1 MQTSDQ
7 QLYLFMLLAEY
18 LRATKDVSVLVD
30 DLPYYPIE
38 AGAHGAGLDRV
49 RQAFCYMRDRVG
61 AGSHGLMRLWNSDW
75 NDAFYFWAGDVP
87 YNRMFA
93 TAESHMNTAMAV
105 VVLGDL
111 ADQLAASGSDQ
122 RLASHRRE
130 IGDLVDAFREY
141 RTRLLSAFMKDWGAR
156 AFPRR
161 IYVQDEQAVGAD
173 TMWLEPQAF
182 TLLIPEVRADRRAA
196 LLSEI
201 DARLM
206 KGEALG
212 ARQIESP
219 EAHPGWEVGSREN
232 GGFWYALNGP
242 LILGVG
248 TFDHARAEDLLQQ
261 MSFAHFAQ
269 RFPTFWAGQW
279 SASDTIESSL
289 IASEGL
295 PDQTW
300 TFADVPVYCAHA
312 HAWPLY
318 CYLRLREQRP

>member
-1 MQTSDQ
+1 
-7 QLYLFMLLAEY
+7 
-18 LRATKDVSVLVD
+18 
-30 DLPYYPIE
+30 
-38 AGAHGAGLDRV
+38 
-49 RQAFCYMRDRVG
+49 
-61 AGSHGLMRLWNSDW
+61 MRLWNSDW
-75 NDAFYFWAGDVP
+75 NDAFYYWNLDVP

-93 TAESHMNTAMAV
+93 AAESHMNTAMAV

-111 ADQLAASGSDQ
+111 ADRLAACVSDP
-122 RLASHRRE
+122 RLAPHRKE
-130 IGDLVDAFREY
+130 VADLVDALREH
-141 RTRLLSAFMKDWGAR
+141 RARLLAAFLKDWGAR

-161 IYVQDEQAVGAD
+161 IYVQGEQSVGAD
-173 TMWLEPQAF
+173 EMWLEPQAF
-182 TLLIPEVRADRRAA
+182 TLLIPEVPPDRRAA
-196 LLSEI
+196 LLGEI
-201 DARLM
+201 DERLM

-212 ARQIESP
+212 ARQIEVP

-242 LILGVG
+242 LVLGVA
-248 TFDHARAEDLLQQ
+248 TFDPERADDLLRR

-269 RFPTFWAGQW
+269 RFPTYWAGQW
-279 SASDTIESSL
+279 SASDTLESSL

-318 CYLRLREQRP
+318 AYLRLREQRR